1 MLSSGSL
8 LDNRYRLDER
18 IATGGMGD
26 VWRGTD
32 VVLGR
37 TIAVKVLRTAMLADP
52 EFAARFYGE
61 ARMMAAFRHPGVV
74 EVYDYS
80 AGDRNDEDNCAY
92 LVMAYVDG
100 EPLSARLKDQG
111 RLGVAETMS
120 IVSQAAEAL
129 HAAHENGTVH
139 RDVKP
144 GNLIVKP
151 NGTVILVDF
160 GVARS
165 AAVTSVTGLNA
176 IVGTALYMAP
186 EQVAKGNVTPATD
199 VYALGAVAY
208 HCIAG
213 NPPFD
218 GDNALQVALRHLE
231 DEPEPLPENLV
242 PPAVRE
248 LISRAMAKQ
257 PEDRFS
263 NAAEFAAAAQIA
275 AGPLDW
281 RAQTGTSMTGTSM
294 RRPLRSPA
302 TGTALGGTTMGG
314 TTFGGAGVSSA
325 GLSGTA
331 LGASGRTGTGMSG
344 TSLTRPMSPAGPRPL
359 LPGQRNLL
367 EAAPPAMP
375 APPRKR
381 GRSKNEIVVLLTVI
395 GLFILAGGLALAIAM
410 QNSSADADERPNPVV
425 PNVTADASEEPDEP
439 VETTRPPAT
448 ARTNNQQNNNTR
460 KPTPSA
466 TPSKSVTPSAT
477 PPSSPATT
485 KPTTTPPTTAPTT
498 EPTTTPTVDPTEGGG
513 PGDNGAII
521 GIGTN

>member
-1 MLSSGSL
+1 VLSSGSL

-37 TIAVKVLRTAMLADP
+37 TIAVKVLRSAMLTDP

-92 LVMAYVDG
+92 LVMAFVDG
-100 EPLSARLKDQG
+100 EPLSTRLKERG

-120 IVSQAAEAL
+120 IVAQAAEAL

-208 HCIAG
+208 HCLAG
-213 NPPFD
+213 TPPFD

-231 DEPEPLPENLV
+231 DDPEPLPETTV

-248 LISRAMAKQ
+248 LISRAMAKH
-257 PEDRFS
+257 PEDRFAS
-263 NAAEFAAAAQIA
+263 AAEFAEAALAAA
-275 AGPLDW
+275 GSLDW
-281 RAQTGTSMTGTSM
+281 RSQLGTSATGTTLRRPSMPGPASTGTTLGGAGMSSTGLNYAALGGAALGAPGQTGTS
-294 RRPLRSPA
+294 L
-302 TGTALGGTTMGG
+302 
-314 TTFGGAGVSSA
+314 
-325 GLSGTA
+325 
-331 LGASGRTGTGMSG
+331 SG
-344 TSLTRPMSPAGPRPL
+344 TSLTRPMSPAAPRRTM
-359 LPGQRNLL
+359 PGQRNLL
-367 EAAPPAMP
+367 EAAPPPM
-375 APPRKR
+375 APPRR
-381 GRSKNEIVVLLTVI
+381 RDRTKNELVVLLTVI

-410 QNSSADADERPNPVV
+410 TDDGSEADKRQGTVVPTDSTTQDATDAADEP
-425 PNVTADASEEPDEP
+425 T
-439 VETTRPPAT
+439 ETTPAT
-448 ARTNNQQNNNTR
+448 RPAQPNGTTPKVTR
-460 KPTPSA
+460 TPS
-466 TPSKSVTPSAT
+466 PSKSTSASTSVTTSPTST
-477 PPSSPATT
+477 QTSKLPTTEPP
-485 KPTTTPPTTAPTT
+485 PTTTPAEPDPTTNP
-498 EPTTTPTVDPTEGGG
+498 PDSGGG
-513 PGDNGAII
+513 GDD
-521 GIGTN
+521 GTDAG

>member
-80 AGDRNDEDNCAY
+80 AGDAHDEDNCAY

-100 EPLSARLKDQG
+100 EPLSTRLKEQG

-120 IVSQAAEAL
+120 IVAQAGDAL

-213 NPPFD
+213 HPPFD

-231 DEPEPLPENLV
+231 DDPEPLPANVV

-248 LISRAMAKQ
+248 LISRAMSKH
-257 PEDRFS
+257 PDDRFA
-263 NAAEFAAAAQIA
+263 NAAEFADAALA
-275 AGPLDW
+275 ASGSLDW
-281 RAQTGTSMTGTSM
+281 RGQTSASITGTTLRRPSMLAPTSAGTTLGASMTGT
-294 RRPLRSPA
+294 A
-302 TGTALGGTTMGG
+302 
-314 TTFGGAGVSSA
+314 
-325 GLSGTA
+325 
-331 LGASGRTGTGMSG
+331 
-344 TSLTRPMSPAGPRPL
+344 LTRPMSPAAPGRI

-367 EAAPPAMP
+367 EAAPA
-375 APPRKR
+375 APETFPRRR
-381 GRSKNEIVVLLTVI
+381 GRSWNELAVLLTVI
-395 GLFILAGGLALAIAM
+395 GLFVVAGGLALAIAM
-410 QNSSADADERPNPVV
+410 QRTGADSGPSDKGVV
-425 PNVTADASEEPDEP
+425 PVAPSVDPEESEEPVEP
-439 VETTRPPAT
+439 TVAPTRNQNQPNGNNPRSNRTTPPSKTASATASATTSATPTADPTSPPAT
-448 ARTNNQQNNNTR
+448 E
-460 KPTPSA
+460 PTS
-466 TPSKSVTPSAT
+466 
-477 PPSSPATT
+477 
-485 KPTTTPPTTAPTT
+485 TTPPTTPATT
-498 EPTTTPTVDPTEGGG
+498 EPTKPPEGE
-513 PGDNGAII
+513 GA
-521 GIGTN
+521 GNLTAN

>member
-1 MLSSGSL
+1 
-8 LDNRYRLDER
+8 
-18 IATGGMGD
+18 MGD

-37 TIAVKVLRTAMLADP
+37 TIAVKVLRSAMLTDP

-100 EPLSARLKDQG
+100 EPLSARLKEQG

-120 IVSQAAEAL
+120 IVSQAADAL

-208 HCIAG
+208 HCLAG

-231 DEPEPLPENLV
+231 DDPEPLPETTV

-257 PEDRFS
+257 PEDRFAT
-263 NAAEFAAAAQIA
+263 AAEFAQAALAAA
-275 AGPLDW
+275 GSLDW
-281 RAQTGTSMTGTSM
+281 RSQTGTSTTGTTLRRPTTLGPASTGTTLGGAGMSSTGLNRAALGGAALGAPGQTGTS
-294 RRPLRSPA
+294 
-302 TGTALGGTTMGG
+302 
-314 TTFGGAGVSSA
+314 
-325 GLSGTA
+325 
-331 LGASGRTGTGMSG
+331 MSG
-344 TSLTRPMSPAGPRPL
+344 TSLTRPMSPAAPRRTM
-359 LPGQRNLL
+359 PGQRNLL
-367 EAAPPAMP
+367 EAAPPP
-375 APPRKR
+375 LSPPRKR
-381 GRSKNEIVVLLTVI
+381 GRTKNELVVLLTVI
-395 GLFILAGGLALAIAM
+395 GLFILAGGLALAIALGSNGSDDNKK
-410 QNSSADADERPNPVV
+410 QGTVV
-425 PNVTADASEEPDEP
+425 PTDTSTPDATDATDEP
-439 VETTRPPAT
+439 VETTPTTRPAQPNGT
-448 ARTNNQQNNNTR
+448 TPKVTR
-460 KPTPSA
+460 SPSPSKSPSASASTSTSPTPSK
-466 TPSKSVTPSAT
+466 T
-477 PPSSPATT
+477 
-485 KPTTTPPTTAPTT
+485 TTTPPT
-498 EPTTTPTVDPTEGGG
+498 EPTTTTTPPPTDPTVDPPDDGGG
-513 PGDNGAII
+513 GDG
-521 GIGTN
+521 GGEEEG

>member
-80 AGDRNDEDNCAY
+80 AGDANDEDNCAY

-100 EPLSARLKDQG
+100 EPLSTRLKEQG

-120 IVSQAAEAL
+120 IVAQAGDAL

-213 NPPFD
+213 HPPFD

-231 DEPEPLPENLV
+231 DDPEPLPANVV

-248 LISRAMAKQ
+248 LISRAMSKH
-257 PEDRFS
+257 PDDRFA
-263 NAAEFAAAAQIA
+263 NAAEFADAALA
-275 AGPLDW
+275 ASGALDW
-281 RAQTGTSMTGTSM
+281 RGQTSASLTGTSL
-294 RRPLRSPA
+294 RRPSMLSPA
-302 TGTALGGTTMGG
+302 SAGTTLGGASLTGTA
-314 TTFGGAGVSSA
+314 
-325 GLSGTA
+325 
-331 LGASGRTGTGMSG
+331 
-344 TSLTRPMSPAGPRPL
+344 LTRPMSPAAPGRV

-367 EAAPPAMP
+367 EAAPAMP
-375 APPRKR
+375 ETFPRRR
-381 GRSKNEIVVLLTVI
+381 GRSWNELAVLLTVI
-395 GLFILAGGLALAIAM
+395 GLFIVAGGLALAIAM
-410 QNSSADADERPNPVV
+410 QPGGNESGPNSDKGVVPAGPSADPEE
-425 PNVTADASEEPDEP
+425 SEEPLEP
-439 VETTRPPAT
+439 TVAPTRNQNQPNNPPRSNRTTPPSKTASATATPTTPPAT
-448 ARTNNQQNNNTR
+448 TE
-460 KPTPSA
+460 PT
-466 TPSKSVTPSAT
+466 T
-477 PPSSPATT
+477 PPATE
-485 KPTTTPPTTAPTT
+485 PTSTTPPTTPATTT
-498 EPTTTPTVDPTEGGG
+498 EPTKPPEGGDG
-513 PGDNGAII
+513 G
-521 GIGTN
+521 GTLTGN

>member
-1 MLSSGSL
+1 VLSSGSL

-37 TIAVKVLRTAMLADP
+37 TIAVKVLRTAMLTDP

-80 AGDRNDEDNCAY
+80 AGDPDDEDSCAY
-92 LVMAYVDG
+92 LVMAYVEG
-100 EPLSARLKDQG
+100 EPLSARLKEQG

-120 IVSQAAEAL
+120 IVAQAAEAL

-199 VYALGAVAY
+199 IYALGAVAY
-208 HCIAG
+208 HCLAG
-213 NPPFD
+213 QPPFD

-231 DEPEPLPENLV
+231 DEPEPLPANVV

-248 LISRAMAKQ
+248 LISRAMAKHPQ
-257 PEDRFS
+257 DRFAS
-263 NAAEFAAAAQIA
+263 TAEFADAALA
-275 AGPLDW
+275 ATAELDW
-281 RAQTGTSMTGTSM
+281 RAQTGTSMTGTNL
-294 RRPLRSPA
+294 RRPVQPGMSSTGTTLGGRPA
-302 TGTALGGTTMGG
+302 GAMTGTA
-314 TTFGGAGVSSA
+314 
-325 GLSGTA
+325 
-331 LGASGRTGTGMSG
+331 
-344 TSLTRPMSPAGPRPL
+344 LTRPMSPAGPGRTMS
-359 LPGQRNLL
+359 GQRNLL
-367 EAAPPAMP
+367 EAAPVPQ
-375 APPRKR
+375 APPRR
-381 GRSKNEIVVLLTVI
+381 TGRSRNEMLVLLAVI
-395 GLFILAGGLALAIAM
+395 GLFVLAGGLAMAIALRS
-410 QNSSADADERPNPVV
+410 NNADAGTDRKTGVV
-425 PNVTADASEEPDEP
+425 PAESTAGTDESDDP
-439 VETTRPPAT
+439 VEPTETTPAPRAPDQPNGPTVRPTTVP
-448 ARTNNQQNNNTR
+448 
-460 KPTPSA
+460 
-466 TPSKSVTPSAT
+466 PSKTASAPT
-477 PPSSPATT
+477 SAP
-485 KPTTTPPTTAPTT
+485 PTTTPPATKTTPPATTA
-498 EPTTTPTVDPTEGGG
+498 TTTPPPTNEPTNEPTDPATGGG
-513 PGDNGAII
+513 ANDTGD
-521 GIGTN
+521 